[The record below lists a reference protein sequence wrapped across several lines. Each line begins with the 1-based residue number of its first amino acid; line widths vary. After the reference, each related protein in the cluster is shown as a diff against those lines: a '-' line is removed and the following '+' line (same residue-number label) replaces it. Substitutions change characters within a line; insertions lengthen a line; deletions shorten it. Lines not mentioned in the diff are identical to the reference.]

1 MAAYTFTELGK
12 NRAGI
17 AKGDTLLRS
26 ARYRALKQTH
36 SRSMVPEHPNTFDGR
51 NTLLEDNRYTLTPPK
66 DKPLDK
72 GNQTAVTEFIFVGFS
87 WLVELQA
94 LLFAMVLSMYAVS
107 LTGNVLITAIIKA
120 NPSLHTPM
128 YFFLTNLSL
137 LEICYTTSIVPK
149 MLVSLV
155 SENRSISLWGCATQ
169 MYFFTLFGITECCLL
184 AAMAYDRYVAIC
196 NPLRYTLIMR
206 KGACA
211 QLAIA
216 SWMVG
221 MLVGLSQTSYV
232 FSLTYCGPNRINH
245 FFCDIPPLLK
255 LACGDT
261 SMNVLAVYLVALLFI
276 TSPFM
281 LILSS
286 YLFIIA
292 SVLRIPSAEGKR
304 KAFSTCSSHLIVVLL
319 FYGSGIITYLRPKSS
334 YSMESDKLLALFYTV
349 VTSMLNP
356 IVYSLRNKEVK
367 EALRRVLHGMT
378 CPR

>member
-1 MAAYTFTELGK
+1 MLE
-12 NRAGI
+12 
-17 AKGDTLLRS
+17 
-26 ARYRALKQTH
+26 ALVDE
-36 SRSMVPEHPNTFDGR
+36 SM
-51 NTLLEDNRYTLTPPK
+51 
-66 DKPLDK
+66 PLDK

-155 SENRSISLWGCATQ
+155 SENRRISLWGCATQ

-196 NPLRYTLIMR
+196 NPLRYTLVMR

-281 LILSS
+281 LILAS

-292 SVLRIPSAEGKR
+292 SVLRMPSAEGKR

-378 CPR
+378 CSR

>member
-1 MAAYTFTELGK
+1 MLEA
-12 NRAGI
+12 
-17 AKGDTLLRS
+17 
-26 ARYRALKQTH
+26 
-36 SRSMVPEHPNTFDGR
+36 
-51 NTLLEDNRYTLTPPK
+51 LEDESM
-66 DKPLDK
+66 PLDK
-72 GNQTAVTEFIFVGFS
+72 GNQTAVTEFIFEGFS

-94 LLFAMVLSMYAVS
+94 LLFAIVLSMYTVS
-107 LTGNVLITAIIKA
+107 LMGNVLITAVIKA
-120 NPSLHTPM
+120 NPSLHSPM

-155 SENRSISLWGCATQ
+155 SENKDLTMGCDMQ

-184 AAMAYDRYVAIC
+184 AAVAYDCYMAIC
-196 NPLRYTLIMR
+196 NPLRYTLVMR

-221 MLVGLSQTSYV
+221 TLVGFSQTSYV

-245 FFCDIPPLLK
+245 FFCDILSILK

-276 TSPFM
+276 TSHFM
-281 LILSS
+281 LIMAS

-292 SVLRIPSAEGKR
+292 SILRMPSAEGKR

-319 FYGSGIITYLRPKSS
+319 FYGSGIITYLRPKST
-334 YSMESDKLLALFYTV
+334 YSMESNKLLVLFYMV
-349 VTSMLNP
+349 MTSMMNS
-356 IVYSLRNKEVK
+356 IVYSLRNKDVN
-367 EALRRVLHGMT
+367 EALRRPLGQMT
-378 CPR
+378 CPRLL

>member
-1 MAAYTFTELGK
+1 MKYA
-12 NRAGI
+12 
-17 AKGDTLLRS
+17 
-26 ARYRALKQTH
+26 
-36 SRSMVPEHPNTFDGR
+36 
-51 NTLLEDNRYTLTPPK
+51 
-66 DKPLDK
+66 KPLDK

-87 WLVELQA
+87 RLVELQA
-94 LLFAMVLSMYAVS
+94 LLFAMVLSIYAVS
-107 LTGNVLITAIIKA
+107 LMGNVLITAVIKA

-128 YFFLTNLSL
+128 YYFLTNLSL

-149 MLVSLV
+149 MLVSLCDV
-155 SENRSISLWGCATQ
+155 IDIIWDHNRRISLWGCATQ

-184 AAMAYDRYVAIC
+184 AAMACDCYVAIC
-196 NPLRYTLIMR
+196 NPLRYTLFMR

-211 QLAIA
+211 QLAVA

-261 SMNVLAVYLVALLFI
+261 SMNVLAVYLVAFLFI

-281 LILSS
+281 LILAS

-292 SVLRIPSAEGKR
+292 SVLRMPSAEGKR

-367 EALRRVLHGMT
+367 EALRRVLSGMT
-378 CPR
+378 CPRSM